1 MKNEHEAHGSGWLG
15 VYMLIGRIH
24 LIGLIGLIAMAMLP
38 ARAQWV
44 TQTLS
49 LKAGWNAVYLHVDAS
64 HETLQS
70 LVGDDSS
77 NPILEVWMWAPP
89 VSTVQFVMSPQE
101 PASGSQQWRS
111 WNRNTG
117 EGTLA
122 RLVGN
127 TAYLVRVSSS
137 AANYTWNIKGK
148 PVAPA
153 YEWTTTGLNFIGF
166 PTPQNASPSWE
177 ALLEFAPELRANAQV
192 FFYPG
197 GDLGPG
203 NPLQIYDRRPVVPRG
218 RAYWIRS
225 GSRYNRFFAPYE
237 LVMSGSSGVSFGD
250 GSSAHSY
257 RLRNLTEN
265 TLTVTL
271 SVLPSESVPTGQP
284 AIEGVPPLLL
294 RGALDTT
301 TLNYAFATLGA
312 TTPRTVTLAG
322 YGKPGSDVE
331 VVLGL
336 NRSAMIGAAGSRYD
350 AVLRMT
356 DSLGLSQVDLPVTA
370 TVAATSGLWIGSVDV
385 NWVGNY
391 LPGVAKLVSFAE
403 GAVTGTVP
411 SGNPS
416 IPQGANVPRNY
427 SLRLIVHNPEAGGN
441 AVLLQRVFYGLDT
454 SSNVVVTTSAS
465 VLDPARA
472 EDARRLSVTHL
483 PWTKENTGWAFSSRI
498 GGDTNL
504 TAVVEVAPSD
514 HASNPFLH
522 TYHPDHDNLDPTFKQ
537 QLPQGMESY
546 AVRREITLRIEPPQ
560 GGMFDIASP
569 LQSVSGTYEE
579 RLRLTGL
586 ARAGG
591 TYDSREFT
599 VRGTFKLNRV
609 AKVATLTTPSN
620 P

>member
-15 VYMLIGRIH
+15 VYMLIGRIR

-89 VSTVQFVMSPQE
+89 VSTVQFVTSPQE

-137 AANYTWNIKGK
+137 AANSTWNIKGK

-250 GSSAHSY
+250 GSSAS
-257 RLRNLTEN
+257 
-265 TLTVTL
+265 
-271 SVLPSESVPTGQP
+271 
-284 AIEGVPPLLL
+284 
-294 RGALDTT
+294 
-301 TLNYAFATLGA
+301 
-312 TTPRTVTLAG
+312 
-322 YGKPGSDVE
+322 SDGE
-331 VVLGL
+331 F
-336 NRSAMIGAAGSRYD
+336 R
-350 AVLRMT
+350 
-356 DSLGLSQVDLPVTA
+356 VTA
-370 TVAATSGLWIGSVDV
+370 TSLEGIRRACSRAAAPGS
-385 NWVGNY
+385 
-391 LPGVAKLVSFAE
+391 S
-403 GAVTGTVP
+403 
-411 SGNPS
+411 
-416 IPQGANVPRNY
+416 
-427 SLRLIVHNPEAGGN
+427 
-441 AVLLQRVFYGLDT
+441 
-454 SSNVVVTTSAS
+454 
-465 VLDPARA
+465 
-472 EDARRLSVTHL
+472 
-483 PWTKENTGWAFSSRI
+483 SSR
-498 GGDTNL
+498 
-504 TAVVEVAPSD
+504 PS
-514 HASNPFLH
+514 S
-522 TYHPDHDNLDPTFKQ
+522 
-537 QLPQGMESY
+537 
-546 AVRREITLRIEPPQ
+546 
-560 GGMFDIASP
+560 
-569 LQSVSGTYEE
+569 
-579 RLRLTGL
+579 
-586 ARAGG
+586 
-591 TYDSREFT
+591 SR
-599 VRGTFKLNRV
+599 
-609 AKVATLTTPSN
+609 
-620 P
+620 